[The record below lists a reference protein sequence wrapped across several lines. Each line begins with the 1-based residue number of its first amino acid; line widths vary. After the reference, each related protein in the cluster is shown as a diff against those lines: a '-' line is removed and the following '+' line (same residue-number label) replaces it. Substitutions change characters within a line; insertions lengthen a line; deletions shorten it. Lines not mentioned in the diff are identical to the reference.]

1 MFDFDKWNEIFD
13 TLSKNKLR
21 TFLTGFSVFWGIFML
36 VILLGAGNGLKNG
49 IKNEFNDDAIN
60 SIWVRAGVTNLEYKG
75 LKPGR
80 RIQLKNEDFNEISTM
95 NGAEYATARYN
106 MWGATANFGSE
117 GGTFNVRS
125 VHPEH
130 MFLENTIIS
139 SGRYLNNN
147 DLKEFR
153 KVAVIGRG
161 VVEQVYKE
169 IDPIG
174 TYLNI
179 SGVPF
184 QVVGVF
190 KDEGSER
197 EEQYIYIPI
206 TTGQRVYGGRDEVD
220 NIMITTGDMSLEES
234 NLMTEEIRNDLA
246 KQHLF
251 DPNDQRAMRVR
262 NNNESFQEI
271 MNIITGMKLFVLVI
285 GAGTIV
291 AGIVGV
297 GNIMTIVI
305 KERTKEFGVR
315 KALGA
320 TPFSIVSLVLQE
332 SIFVTSLAGLFGLM
346 AGISL
351 LELVG
356 PYVDSAF
363 FSNPEVDA
371 SIAVGTII
379 LLVFAGAIA
388 GFFPARRAARIKP
401 VVALR
406 DE

>member
-1 MFDFDKWNEIFD
+1 MLDFDKWNEIFE

-49 IKNEFNDDAIN
+49 IKREFNDDAIN
-60 SIWVRAGVTNLEYKG
+60 SIWIRAGVTNMEYEG

-80 RIQLKNEDFNEISTM
+80 RIQLKNDDFATISTM
-95 NGAEYATARYN
+95 QGTEHATARYN
-106 MWGATANFGSE
+106 QWGATANYGSE

-125 VHPEH
+125 VHPDH

-139 SGRYLNNN
+139 TGRFINRN
-147 DLKEFR
+147 DLNEYR

-161 VVEQVYKE
+161 VVKQVYKD
-169 IDPIG
+169 IDPME

-184 QVVGVF
+184 KVVGVF
-190 KDEGSER
+190 QDDGSER
-197 EEQYIYIPI
+197 EEQYIYLPV
-206 TTGQRVYGGRDEVD
+206 TTGQRVFGGRDHVD
-220 NIMITTGDMSLEES
+220 NIMITTGDLSLEETNELS
-234 NLMTEEIRNDLA
+234 AQIKNTLA
-246 KQHLF
+246 AKHHF
-251 DPNDQRAMRVR
+251 NVEDQRAMRVR
-262 NNNESFQEI
+262 NNNDSFQEI
-271 MNIITGMKLFVLVI
+271 MNIINGMKMFVLVI

-291 AGIVGV
+291 AGMVGV
-297 GNIMTIVI
+297 SNIMTIVV
-305 KERTKEFGVR
+305 KERTKEIGVR

-320 TPFSIVSLVLQE
+320 TPGSIISLILQE
-332 SIFVTSLAGLFGLM
+332 SIFVTALAGMFGLI

-351 LELVG
+351 LELIG
-356 PYVDSAF
+356 PNIDSDF
-363 FSNPEVDA
+363 FINPEVDVN
-371 SIAVGTII
+371 IALGTII
-379 LLVFAGAIA
+379 LLVVAGAIA
-388 GFFPARRAARIKP
+388 GFIPARRAAKIKP

>member
-1 MFDFDKWNEIFD
+1 MFDFDKWDEIFE

-60 SIWVRAGVTNLEYKG
+60 SIWIRAGVTNLEYKG

-80 RIQLKNEDFNEISTM
+80 RIQLKNEDFTKISTM

-106 MWGATANFGSE
+106 KWGATASFGSE
-117 GGTFNVRS
+117 GGAFNLRS

-139 SGRYLNNN
+139 SGRYLNSN
-147 DLKEFR
+147 DLKEYR

-161 VVEQVYKE
+161 VVDQVYKE

-206 TTGQRVYGGRDEVD
+206 TTGQRVYGGKDFVD
-220 NIMITTGDMSLEES
+220 NIMITTGTSSLEES
-234 NLMTEEIRNDLA
+234 NVMTDQIRNDLA

-251 DPNDQRAMRVR
+251 DPGDRRAMRVR

-271 MNIITGMKLFVLVI
+271 MSIITGMKLFVLVI

-305 KERTKEFGVR
+305 KERTKEFGIR

-320 TPFSIVSLVLQE
+320 TPFSIISLVLQE
-332 SIFVTSLAGLFGLM
+332 SIFVTSLAGIFGLI

-351 LELVG
+351 LELIG

-363 FSNPEVDA
+363 FSNPEVDVN
-371 SIAVGTII
+371 IAFGTIV